1 MYTNATARW
10 QRNIQETYQDH
21 YFTTQAMDTGVM
33 LDKQA
38 LTSKMCVELDIRNY
52 KLTSTPVEFQILA
65 EDVSFHM
72 RYCMLKK

>member
-1 MYTNATARW
+1 MYTNATATW

-38 LTSKMCVELDIRNY
+38 LTSKMWIRFNFD
-52 KLTSTPVEFQILA
+52 LHPVEF
-65 EDVSFHM
+65 
-72 RYCMLKK
+72 

>member
-1 MYTNATARW
+1 MYTNATATW

-38 LTSKMCVELDIRNY
+38 LTSKMCVIFNFELGTRNY
-52 KLTSTPVEFQILA
+52 KLTSTQW
-65 EDVSFHM
+65 SF
-72 RYCMLKK
+72 KF

>member
-1 MYTNATARW
+1 MYTNATATW

-38 LTSKMCVELDIRNY
+38 LTSKMCGISNFELGTRNY
-52 KLTSTPVEFQILA
+52 KLTSTQW
-65 EDVSFHM
+65 SF
-72 RYCMLKK
+72 KF

>member
-1 MYTNATARW
+1 MYTNATATW

-38 LTSKMCVELDIRNY
+38 LTSKMCVRFNFEL
-52 KLTSTPVEFQILA
+52 K
-65 EDVSFHM
+65 
-72 RYCMLKK
+72 